1 MNTHDAASKLR
12 SQRSSGWVMTNFAMI
27 GAAGYVAPRHMKAIT
42 SVGGRLVAACDPYDG
57 VGILDRYFPGCP
69 FFTEVERFD
78 RHLELLR
85 RHGPS
90 EAVKYVSICSPNYLH
105 DAHCRLALRVHGN
118 AICEKPLVISPWN
131 LDQLTQLETE
141 YGGRIYT
148 VLQLRQHAEA
158 IRLREKLLSSRRE
171 KVKVN
176 LEYVTR
182 RGPWY
187 HQSWKGHENKS
198 GGLAMNIG
206 IHFFDLLLWLFGDVE
221 HCAVHHRTAERFTGT
236 LELEWASVTWSL
248 SINLDDLPK
257 GHLEKGL
264 HAHRALT
271 MGEDRFDFSTGFDDL
286 HTKVYESIIKGE
298 GYGIEDARPSIE
310 LVHRVRTC
318 ELT

>member
-1 MNTHDAASKLR
+1 
-12 SQRSSGWVMTNFAMI
+12 
-27 GAAGYVAPRHMKAIT
+27 MKAIT
-42 SVGGRLVAACDPYDG
+42 DVGGRLVAACDPYDG

-90 EAVKYVSICSPNYLH
+90 ESVGYVSICSPNYLH
-105 DAHCRLALRVHGN
+105 DAHCRLALRLHAN

-131 LDQLTQLETE
+131 LDQLVQLENE
-141 YGGRIYT
+141 YGGRIFT
-148 VLQLRQHAEA
+148 ILQLRQHQEA
-158 IRLREKLLSSRRE
+158 LRLKAKLDASRRE
-171 KVKVN
+171 KVEVN
-176 LEYVTR
+176 LDYVTR

-187 HQSWKGHENKS
+187 HQSWKGAEAKS

-206 IHFFDLLLWLFGDVE
+206 IHFFDLLLWLFGGVQDIKV
-221 HCAVHHRTAERFTGT
+221 FTRSDDRLRGR
-236 LELEWASVTWSL
+236 LELEWATVNWSL
-248 SINLDDLPK
+248 SINLDDLPE

-264 HAHRALT
+264 HAYRSLK
-271 MGEDRFDFSTGFDDL
+271 MGEDEFDFSSGFDDL
-286 HTKVYESIIKGE
+286 HTRVYESILRGE

-318 ELT
+318 DLA